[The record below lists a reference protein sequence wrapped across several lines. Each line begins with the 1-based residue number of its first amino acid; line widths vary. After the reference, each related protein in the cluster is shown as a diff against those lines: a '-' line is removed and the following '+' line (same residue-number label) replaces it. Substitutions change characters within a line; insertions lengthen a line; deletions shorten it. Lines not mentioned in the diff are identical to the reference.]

1 MSRVLLLCLL
11 ICFKAEAQTSALS
24 VADSLYAHGKYSQA
38 ITVYKSDTLNPAT
51 NLKIA
56 KSYEAIGNYDK
67 ALKYYQ
73 KGLTKHNLL
82 SRFNYVKLLFKTKQ
96 YTLAKSQLEALI
108 ALDSV
113 NPNYHYQLGVILE
126 ATNDTTAIN
135 KYQTAYKLDSTHQK
149 AIYKIARE
157 LVKTRQFDKANKVI
171 DEGLMEYANNIS
183 LISLK
188 AQNLYYKE
196 YYEQAQQWF
205 HKLLDLGE
213 QSEFIYEK
221 LSLCY
226 AKNFHYKEAITYRQK
241 TLKYNP
247 QNANAMFVIGS
258 YYEQLQDY
266 ENAKKYIEQA
276 LLIKDQPLDF
286 EYQKLAMVYNRLK
299 KYDKA
304 IDAYK
309 KAIKEDPDRV
319 DIHFFMLL
327 SKERYYAD
335 IDAKIKL
342 YEDFIKRFPNE
353 KNFVRIANR
362 RLQEL
367 KEEKFMSETD

>member
-1 MSRVLLLCLL
+1 MSRILLLCLL

-38 ITVYKSDTLNPAT
+38 ITIYKSDTLNPAT

-56 KSYEAIGNYDK
+56 RSYEAIGNYDK
-67 ALKYYQ
+67 ALKHYQ
-73 KGLTKHNLL
+73 KGLTNNDLL
-82 SRFNYVKLLFKTKQ
+82 SRFNYVKLLSKTKQ
-96 YTLAKSQLEALI
+96 YTLAKSQLETLI

-126 ATNDTTAIN
+126 ATNDSTAIN
-135 KYQTAYKLDSTHQK
+135 KYQTAYNLDSTHQK

-157 LVKTRQFDKANKVI
+157 FVKTRQFDKANEFI
-171 DEGLMEYANNIS
+171 DKGLMGYANNVS

-205 HKLLDLGE
+205 HKLIDLGE

-304 IDAYK
+304 IEAYK
-309 KAIKEDPDRV
+309 KAIKEAPDRV

-335 IDAKIKL
+335 MDAKIKL

-353 KNFVRIANR
+353 KNFVAIANR

-367 KEEKFMSETD
+367 KEEKFMSKTN